1 MKFALF
7 LGCQIPARLKQYETS
22 SRAILERLGVGL
34 VDIEEFNCCGYPLRN
49 IEFKA
54 FLLSSARNL
63 ALAEKKQ
70 LDVMTLCQCCY
81 GSLKKASVLLK
92 ENASLRKEVNAVLDC
107 EGIPYEGEV
116 EVKHLLS
123 VLHQEVGVEAIKKK
137 IGRTFTGV
145 KIAAHYGCHALRP
158 SQVVRFDN
166 PVGPSIFDQ
175 LVEATGAE
183 SISWPMRL
191 ECCGAPLWGINDK
204 LSMDLTLKKLTDG
217 KKSGADYVC
226 AACPYCHIQFD
237 QVQKMILSQRDVN
250 HPLPSILYTQLLGLS
265 MGIDRKALGLEK
277 NEIPIS
283 GIEELLKKE
292 TELAEEK
299 EWAAQKETKK
309 ETASTQ
315 H

>member
-7 LGCQIPARLKQYETS
+7 LGCQIPVRLKQYETS

-63 ALAEKKQ
+63 ALAEKKK

-81 GSLKKASVLLK
+81 GSLKKASFLLK
-92 ENASLRKEVNAVLDC
+92 ENASLRNEVNAILEH
-107 EGIPYEGEV
+107 EGLQYEGEV
-116 EVKHLLS
+116 EVKHLLY

-137 IGRTFTGV
+137 IGKTFKGL

-191 ECCGAPLWGINDK
+191 ECCGAPLWGINDE
-204 LSMDLTLKKLTDG
+204 LSMDLTLKKLNDG
-217 KKSGADYVC
+217 KESGAEYLCV
-226 AACPYCHIQFD
+226 ACPYCHLQFD
-237 QVQKMILSQRDVN
+237 AVQKKIIAQRGMN
-250 HPLPSILYTQLLGLS
+250 HPLPSILYPQLLGLS
-265 MGIDRKALGLEK
+265 LGIDGEILGLK
-277 NEIPIS
+277 MNQIS
-283 GIEELLKKE
+283 SGGIEKFLIEPVGMP
-292 TELAEEK
+292 TG
-299 EWAAQKETKK
+299 
-309 ETASTQ
+309 
-315 H
+315 

>member
-7 LGCQIPARLKQYETS
+7 LGCQIPIRLKQYETS

-63 ALAEKKQ
+63 ALAEKKK

-92 ENASLRKEVNAVLDC
+92 ENASLRKEVNAILER
-107 EGIPYEGEV
+107 EGLPYEGEV
-116 EVKHLLS
+116 EVKHLLY
-123 VLHQEVGVEAIKKK
+123 VLHQEVGVEAIKKNISK
-137 IGRTFTGV
+137 TFKGL

-158 SQVVRFDN
+158 SQVVRFDD
-166 PVGPSIFDQ
+166 PVAPSIFDQ

-191 ECCGAPLWGINDK
+191 ECCGAPLWGINDE
-204 LSMDLTLKKLTDG
+204 LSMDLTLKKLNNG
-217 KKSGADYVC
+217 KESGAEYLCV
-226 AACPYCHIQFD
+226 ACPYCHLQFD
-237 QVQKMILSQRDVN
+237 AVQKKIIVQRGMN
-250 HPLPSILYTQLLGLS
+250 HPLPSILYPQLLGLS
-265 MGIDRKALGLEK
+265 LGMDGEVLGLK
-277 NEIPIS
+277 MNQIPCS
-283 GIEELLKKE
+283 GIEKLLIE
-292 TELAEEK
+292 PAGMPTG
-299 EWAAQKETKK
+299 
-309 ETASTQ
+309 
-315 H
+315 

>member
-7 LGCQIPARLKQYETS
+7 LGCQIPIRLKQYETS
-22 SRAILERLGVGL
+22 TRAILERLGVGL

-63 ALAEKKQ
+63 ALAEKKK

-92 ENASLRKEVNAVLDC
+92 ENASLRKEVNAILER
-107 EGIPYEGEV
+107 EGLPYEGEV

-123 VLHQEVGVEAIKKK
+123 VLHQQVGVEVIKKNISK
-137 IGRTFTGV
+137 TFQGL

-191 ECCGAPLWGINDK
+191 ECCGAPLWGINDE
-204 LSMDLTLKKLTDG
+204 LSMDLTLKKLNDG
-217 KKSGADYVC
+217 KEAGAEYLCV
-226 AACPYCHIQFD
+226 ACPYCHLQFD
-237 QVQKMILSQRDVN
+237 AVQKKIIAHRGMT
-250 HPLPSILYTQLLGLS
+250 HPLPSILYPQLLGLS
-265 MGIDRKALGLEK
+265 LGIDREVLGLK
-277 NEIPIS
+277 MNQIPS
-283 GIEELLKKE
+283 GGIEKLLIE
-292 TELAEEK
+292 PVEMPTG
-299 EWAAQKETKK
+299 
-309 ETASTQ
+309 
-315 H
+315 